1 MTKATSETTKLNF
14 ITDQG
19 STRATVRCAC
29 RAVRFGCAAVALA
42 AAPRN
47 AAGLS
52 AAALPL
58 PPGSG
63 PVVGGGDFLADVP
76 DRRNVRAGDDGECAG
91 GSGISHA
98 NAAAETDGGSACAG
112 RSPAGAA
119 EPVVAAEPADG
130 GAPDATGSSLPGFIA
145 GVGE

>member
-29 RAVRFGCAAVALA
+29 RAVRFGGAAVTLC
-42 AAPRN
+42 AAPRD
-47 AAGLS
+47 AGGLS

-58 PPGSG
+58 PPGTG

-76 DRRNVRAGDDGECAG
+76 DRRNARAGDDGECAG

-98 NAAAETDGGSACAG
+98 NAAGETADSPCAG
-112 RSPAGAA
+112 RSPGDAA
-119 EPVVAAEPADG
+119 EPVSAAEPADE
-130 GAPDATGSSLPGFIA
+130 GAPDVAKPSLSGVTA